1 MDKNFTEI
9 RSLKLGLCI
18 LAVIGAAA
26 CTAIEPRE
34 RVPQR
39 TMNVSGGPER
49 VFDESADA
57 ILPELAGAVATGS
70 NGRVGNQLVF
80 WEYRLQD
87 NSRTNFF
94 ACAQG
99 EEIDCDTRIRQ
110 ICPGGGEEHL
120 RKDASGLVR
129 HLDCEA
135 IGIASPGE
143 LFPNCTDTEQTEP
156 LLVGLMECR

>member
-1 MDKNFTEI
+1 MDKIFNEI
-9 RSLKLGLCI
+9 KSLKLGLCI
-18 LAVIGAAA
+18 LAVTGAAA
-26 CTAIEPRE
+26 CTPIEPLE
-34 RVPQR
+34 RLPQR

-49 VFDESADA
+49 VFDEPADA
-57 ILPELAGAVATGS
+57 ILPELAGAVGTGS

-87 NSRTNFF
+87 NSLTNFF
-94 ACAQG
+94 ACSEGKEA
-99 EEIDCDTRIRQ
+99 DCDMRIRQ
-110 ICPGGGEEHL
+110 ICPGGGEEQL

-135 IGIASPGE
+135 IGIASVGE
-143 LFPNCTDTEQTEP
+143 LFPNCSDTEQTES